1 LKGALREPSTGEPT
15 INQISDIFAG
25 TDLIREPP
33 GRPPG
38 DSPASGDGLDPTK
51 AAHRSARRRGLAVS
65 DELRKSAG
73 ALRKPASRTRVG
85 WPRAPLPALPRI
97 GPPLSAYRHFG
108 SLVRRRPRLFALIGG
123 CIVPAAL
130 VVGYLGF
137 VMSDQ
142 YTAEAQFTVM
152 GAPSISS
159 DPISRLTGLSGF
171 QETQDA
177 LIVINY
183 IKSPAIVTELE
194 RTVDLRNLFSR
205 SDIDAHSRFNA
216 DDSFEKLVKYW
227 RNQIKL
233 DVESPSGIVTIKV
246 SAFSPQ
252 DALAIANAVAD
263 ASENMVNAMSIRAVR
278 DATAEAENELD
289 RAQRRLQEIRV
300 ALQDLRKTQSTLDPR
315 RAADGFNKLIGE
327 LRLERARLE
336 EDASSAKRSKL
347 EETSPQVQLLRIK
360 IQVISDQISDLERLI
375 TDTGDAT
382 SSATI
387 SDKMTRFDQ
396 LETNHQ
402 IAERQFAAALQ
413 TYERA
418 RVNAESK
425 KVYLATFARPLLPHD
440 VSWPQHRLLI
450 SLMGAAVIVGLY
462 WIATRVIRRVFGYPI

>member
-1 LKGALREPSTGEPT
+1 
-15 INQISDIFAG
+15 
-25 TDLIREPP
+25 
-33 GRPPG
+33 
-38 DSPASGDGLDPTK
+38 
-51 AAHRSARRRGLAVS
+51 
-65 DELRKSAG
+65 
-73 ALRKPASRTRVG
+73 
-85 WPRAPLPALPRI
+85 
-97 GPPLSAYRHFG
+97 
-108 SLVRRRPRLFALIGG
+108 LIGG
-123 CIVPAAL
+123 CLAPATL
-130 VVGYLGF
+130 VAGYLGF
-137 VMSDQ
+137 VMSDV
-142 YTAEAQFTVM
+142 YTAEAQFAVR

-194 RTVDLRNLFSR
+194 RTIGLRKLFSR
-205 SDIDAHSRFNA
+205 TDTDSLSRFKA

-233 DVESPSGIVTIKV
+233 YVESPSGIVTIKV

-252 DALAIANAVAD
+252 DALAIATAVAD

-278 DATAEAENELD
+278 DATAETENELD

-300 ALQDLRKTQSTLDPR
+300 ALQDLRKAQSTLDPR

-347 EETSPQVQLLRIK
+347 EETSPQLLLLRIK

-375 TDTGDAT
+375 TDTADAT

-402 IAERQFAAALQ
+402 IAEKQYTAALQ

-425 KVYLATFARPLLPHD
+425 KVYLATFARPLLPQD
-440 VSWPQHRLLI
+440 VSWPRHRLLI
-450 SLMGAAVIVGLY
+450 SLMGAAAVAALY
-462 WIATRVIRRVFGYPI
+462 WTVTRVIGRVFGYPI